1 MQFSTIWQ
9 IIVVCCAPMANSL
22 HVQRT
27 RFEITSLKFT
37 IFSFMKNLNPIKVV
51 AFTKN
56 DPDVAITCNPADW
69 KPTLDFSKM
78 TLHLRNKKE
87 TRSYD
92 LKTDALCAYPIS
104 GRQESDVG
112 KTAGRMLLTGLATGA
127 LSKGKGGGGAL
138 MDLALRGSEKRVI
151 AGVCLVMHDSTA
163 VTFESTVDEFTTI
176 VDTLHKAVPNL
187 GDESD
192 HTKIIKT
199 IDSLA
204 ADGERVLIELDESI
218 SSASERYLNAQ
229 KNAETGATFAER
241 NNQRNLI
248 QELNL
253 NLRRKEGIRDA
264 VKFRFAWLK
273 RPPEKFNWKKLIP
286 SPLTLLGMPL
296 LLVIVLSVFNDNTS
310 KNGAADTNSKNKKS
324 SVQQDPNLENKQ
336 PAKVLANTDPDQ
348 LKNEI
353 LNAVPE
359 NSEAVFHCIA
369 QAVSINPSVSSI
381 ADTDACQTLIAKNPI
396 FDYPFTVEQIKK
408 SASGKYIVFAE
419 GHFFSRHVQAEV
431 SAVTDEE
438 KSKLENVANGELLR
452 IKGRLTFDKDKK
464 IFTVTPAYVIASQ
477 KEIYLN
483 SVSTVSRNVP
493 PAVNQPQVIT
503 TPNDILNATSS
514 IPTKV
519 TPAPI
524 TPSIYQVCNLDGNGE
539 KFLALKEGASAS
551 SARVFKMAEGTA
563 LTVLDKNGDWYQVK
577 MMNGSVGWAHSK
589 WLCEATGQ
597 STLLEKIPT
606 VTASNPSK
614 MPSFNCQNASTKV
627 EKMICDSQE
636 LSELDVQLSVSYKKI
651 LAIDPDKELLKKYQN
666 NWRKNIRDGCIL
678 ESCVKSAY
686 KNRIAELK

>member
-1 MQFSTIWQ
+1 
-9 IIVVCCAPMANSL
+9 
-22 HVQRT
+22 
-27 RFEITSLKFT
+27 
-37 IFSFMKNLNPIKVV
+37 MKNLNAFKVV
-51 AFTKN
+51 AFTKT

-69 KPTLDFSKM
+69 KPTLDFSTM

-87 TRSYD
+87 SRTYN
-92 LKTDALCAYPIS
+92 LATDALCAYPIS
-104 GRQESDVG
+104 GRKESDIG
-112 KTAGRMLLTGLATGA
+112 KTAGRMLLTGIATGA

-151 AGVCLVMHDSTA
+151 AGVCIVMHDTTA
-163 VTFESTVDEFTTI
+163 VTFESTVDEFTSI
-176 VDTLHKAVPNL
+176 VGKLHKAVPNL

-218 SSASERYLNAQ
+218 SSASQRYLDAQ
-229 KNAETGATFAER
+229 ENAETGASFAER

-248 QELNL
+248 QELSL

-336 PAKVLANTDPDQ
+336 PVKVLANTDPDL
-348 LKNEI
+348 LKNEV

-381 ADTDACQTLIAKNPI
+381 ADRDACHTLIAKNPI
-396 FDYPFTVEQIKK
+396 FDYPFTVEQVKK
-408 SASGKYIVFAE
+408 SAAGKYIVFAE
-419 GHFFSRHVQAEV
+419 GHFFSRHVLAEV

-464 IFTVTPAYVIASQ
+464 IFTLAPAYVIASQ

-483 SVSTVSRNVP
+483 SINPASRNVP
-493 PAVNQPQVIT
+493 LAVNQTPTLT
-503 TPNDILNATSS
+503 TPSDTLNATNGS
-514 IPTKV
+514 IPSKV
-519 TPAPI
+519 TPTPI
-524 TPSIYQVCNLDGNGE
+524 TTSIFQVCNLDGNGE

-551 SARVFKMAEGTA
+551 SARVLKMAEGTA

-577 MMNGSVGWAHSK
+577 LMNGSVGWAHSK

-597 STLLEKIPT
+597 STLLEKPPT
-606 VTASNPSK
+606 VIASNPSK
-614 MPSFNCQNASTKV
+614 MPSFNCQNASTKI
-627 EKMICDSQE
+627 EKMICGSDE
-636 LSELDVQLSVSYKKI
+636 LSELDGQLAATYKDA
-651 LAIDPDKELLKKYQN
+651 LSFNPDKELLKQQQN
-666 NWRKNIRDGCIL
+666 NWRKNNRDACST

-686 KNRIAELK
+686 KKRINELILQN